1 MPIRHAWL
9 LAVLALAAHAQE
21 GDAALAK
28 LLEGNARYVESRA
41 SRPDQTAERRTEV
54 ANGQHPFALVLG
66 CADSRVPP
74 EIVFDQGLGDLFVIR
89 VAGNVLDDQVLAS
102 IEYGVHHL
110 HIPLVIV
117 LGHER
122 CGAVA
127 ATVDAEKS
135 GSTPGGHIGGLVEAI
150 RPAVKEVAGEADPV
164 DAGVR
169 SNVRHVV
176 DELLEEEVIRELVEK
191 HGLRVVG
198 GRYDLDTG
206 RVDIL
211 GDE

>member
-1 MPIRHAWL
+1 MSIRRFMLLFL
-9 LAVLALAAHAQE
+9 LAPVALAQD
-21 GDAALAK
+21 GDAALAR

-41 SRPDQTAERRTEV
+41 ARPDQTPERRAEV
-54 ANGQHPFALVLG
+54 ATVQHPFALVLG

-102 IEYGVHHL
+102 IEYGVEHL

-122 CGAVA
+122 CGAVV
-127 ATVDAEKS
+127 ATIDAS
-135 GSTPGGHIGGLVEAI
+135 
-150 RPAVKEVAGEADPV
+150 
-164 DAGVR
+164 VR
-169 SNVRHVV
+169 ANVQHVV
-176 DELLEEEVIRELVEK
+176 HDILEEDVVEK
-191 HGLRVVG
+191 LAEEHGLRVVG

-206 RVDIL
+206 KVEIL
-211 GDE
+211 E